1 MRDHRQLRAFQLA
14 DELVLVVYKVTRR
27 FPSDE
32 LYGLRSQIRR
42 SAVSV
47 PSNIVEGCTRDGEKE
62 FVRFLDI
69 AFGSLRELSYQL
81 DLSRRLRF
89 IVDEDWK
96 ACESI
101 LIEADKV
108 LVALIRSKR
117 KALSAETPESLNP

>member
-14 DELVLVVYKVTRR
+14 DELVLVVYKVTRS

-81 DLSRRLRF
+81 DLSRRLGF
-89 IVDEDWK
+89 IVDGDWK
-96 ACESI
+96 TCESI
-101 LIEADKV
+101 LIETDKV

-117 KALSAETPESLNP
+117 KALSAKTPESLNT

>member
-1 MRDHRQLRAFQLA
+1 MRDHRQLQAFQLA
-14 DELVLVVYKVTRR
+14 DELVLIVYKVTRG

-47 PSNIVEGCTRDGEKE
+47 PSNIVEGCTRISDSEY
-62 FVRFLDI
+62 VRFLDI

-81 DLSRRLRF
+81 NLSHRLGF
-89 IVDEDWK
+89 LSEEDWK
-96 ACESI
+96 SCEPL
-101 LIEADKV
+101 LIETDKV

-117 KALSAETPESLNP
+117 KALSA

>member
-14 DELVLVVYKVTRR
+14 DELVLVVYKVTRS

>member
-14 DELVLVVYKVTRR
+14 DELVLAVYQATRC
-27 FPSDE
+27 FPPDE

-47 PSNIVEGCTRDGEKE
+47 PSNIVEGCSRATDADYA
-62 FVRFLDI
+62 RFLEI

-81 DLSRRLRF
+81 DLSHRLGF
-89 IVDEDWK
+89 IEEAGWK
-96 ACESI
+96 TCQS
-101 LIEADKV
+101 LFIEADKV

-117 KALSAETPESLNP
+117 NLS